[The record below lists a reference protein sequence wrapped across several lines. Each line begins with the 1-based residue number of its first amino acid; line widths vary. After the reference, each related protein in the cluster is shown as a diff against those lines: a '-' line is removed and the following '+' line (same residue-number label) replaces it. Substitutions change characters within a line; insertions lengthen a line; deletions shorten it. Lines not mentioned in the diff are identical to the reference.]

1 MSLACARA
9 QHPLPPCDRN
19 VAEVESRRGS
29 AVFLEQPCRLVLP
42 LSARSPRCRPRATQQ
57 IARPVHRPPFLAV
70 SLCLADLCPLLALQV
85 SDRKQHLERLYQA
98 RHGHAPQLSITDD
111 AHHITEAI
119 GDMYGENDHT
129 RRESRPLSFI
139 SSPTTD
145 SFDSADSFYQ
155 QHPSS
160 PPSAHG
166 SSPPRNYT
174 NGSPRENTRNRRSA
188 AYDRSPMSPPRFTR
202 HDSDG
207 SNQPFEFQDIDAQSS
222 PAAVAQELSNLQAI
236 RRMSMD
242 VHGSDPDLPSFASNV
257 PMPAVAPS
265 HSADDDDP
273 SRMFWVP
280 ARVHPE
286 LAPKEFKTFIEEKV
300 ASHRRRSGD
309 IDEGMLS
316 PEGLSR
322 DGSIGGLRR
331 KKSMLSKQVD
341 GPNGY
346 HDGAERLER
355 KRSLSQP
362 NGMAHNPT
370 LQQLESL
377 TEDPASLVRKVSL
390 NEGGESGSES
400 QENDDV
406 PILPVKPAGQSLKR
420 STRTNYRRGSLRKGE
435 RIPFSRRMANR
446 QGDLTD
452 GEDSSPVSSSS
463 PEIKLGLQRV
473 HTDPI
478 PSNTGTKDESPQNF
492 SRPHR
497 TRSPSNGLHTTG
509 AEQPRPRSA
518 EEPAQQTSVN
528 REDMAPQ
535 QPRAFHSRIGSNGRT
550 TATLPGYSANRPES
564 TGSTPSTP
572 ASPIPQIVETP
583 PPADQPPPIPA
594 QHPERKSSKSS
605 ADRAQANP
613 PALTSPRI
621 PPPTPVPRPPPGRQ
635 SLREKAQAS
644 KPPTQTLDDMA
655 SHPSAIPGHTSATRT
670 DSLSIIP
677 TFADEKKDK
686 ADKKSKDKDDG
697 SEGGSRKASWGWFSR
712 AKGNDKDD
720 DDEAEKKDKKD
731 KEERKT
737 KSKLTKTD
745 KSHDA
750 TRLDVLQ
757 SSIDEGRGRESLVL
771 DRNSIK
777 LDEERQKTSSRKTSG
792 GEKKEKE
799 GIFSSIFGGSK
810 KKGDRDS
817 GGKKISL
824 QRGLSP
830 DPPPRILKPD
840 VDYNWTRFSILEERA
855 IYRMAHIKLA
865 NPRRELYS
873 QVLLSNF
880 MYSYLAKVQQMH
892 PHIQIGQTAQQKQ
905 QQRQAQEQKKKEE
918 EQQRHQQQQQ
928 QQQQQ
933 QPEEFNTYQR
943 YQDQQ
948 AEADTHESS
957 YEGSG
962 QAAQHYA
969 NHAESPEHD
978 QGSSM
983 AQNRSES
990 YAMYQQSQPPHSPQP
1005 QPHMSS
1011 QYQHQGRSV
1020 SNGYSVSSGQHYLGQ
1035 SHSHQQQPY
1044 YGQARTPSYEDDEDD
1059 GEGHDMW

>member
-1 MSLACARA
+1 M
-9 QHPLPPCDRN
+9 
-19 VAEVESRRGS
+19 E
-29 AVFLEQPCRLVLP
+29 
-42 LSARSPRCRPRATQQ
+42 
-57 IARPVHRPPFLAV
+57 
-70 SLCLADLCPLLALQV
+70 LADIDEEGDIWLASGVLHEPAVV

-377 TEDPASLVRKVSL
+377 TEDPASLVRK
-390 NEGGESGSES
+390 
-400 QENDDV
+400 ENDDV

-420 STRTNYRRGSLRKGE
+420 SLRKGE

-478 PSNTGTKDESPQNF
+478 PSNTDESPQNF

-535 QPRAFHSRIGSNGRT
+535 QPRAFHSRIGSNGP
-550 TATLPGYSANRPES
+550 TLPGYS
-564 TGSTPSTP
+564 STPSTP

-697 SEGGSRKASWGWFSR
+697 GSRKASWGWFSR

-757 SSIDEGRGRESLVL
+757 SSIDEGRGRESLV
-771 DRNSIK
+771 IK

-799 GIFSSIFGGSK
+799 GIFSK

-840 VDYNWTRFSILEERA
+840 ERA

-905 QQRQAQEQKKKEE
+905 QQQ
-918 EQQRHQQQQQ
+918 QQRHQQQQQ

>member
-1 MSLACARA
+1 M
-9 QHPLPPCDRN
+9 
-19 VAEVESRRGS
+19 
-29 AVFLEQPCRLVLP
+29 
-42 LSARSPRCRPRATQQ
+42 
-57 IARPVHRPPFLAV
+57 
-70 SLCLADLCPLLALQV
+70 QV

-98 RHGHAPQLSITDD
+98 RRGHAPQLSITDD
-111 AHHITEAI
+111 NHHITEAI
-119 GDMYGENDHT
+119 GDMYGENDFS
-129 RRESRPLSFI
+129 RRDSRPLSFI
-139 SSPTTD
+139 SSPTNESFNSSTD
-145 SFDSADSFYQ
+145 SFHNH
-155 QHPSS
+155 HPSS
-160 PPSAHG
+160 PPSSAHT
-166 SSPPRNYT
+166 SSPPRNYQ
-174 NGSPRENTRNRRSA
+174 NGSPRENTYNRRSA

-202 HDSDG
+202 RDSDG

-355 KRSLSQP
+355 KKSLSQQ

-452 GEDSSPVSSSS
+452 GEDSPISSPVSSSS
-463 PEIKLGLQRV
+463 PEIMLGLQRV
-473 HTDPI
+473 HTDPV
-478 PSNTGTKDESPQNF
+478 PSNNSTKDDPPQNF
-492 SRPHR
+492 SRPSR
-497 TRSPSNGLHTTG
+497 TRSPSNGLSTTG
-509 AEQPRPRSA
+509 ADQPRPRSA
-518 EEPAQQTSVN
+518 EEPTQQTS
-528 REDMAPQ
+528 AHP
-535 QPRAFHSRIGSNGRT
+535 S
-550 TATLPGYSANRPES
+550 LPGYSANRPES
-564 TGSTPSTP
+564 TGSSTP

-583 PPADQPPPIPA
+583 PPTDRPPPIPA

-635 SLREKAQAS
+635 SLREKAQAN
-644 KPPTQTLDDMA
+644 
-655 SHPSAIPGHTSATRT
+655 
-670 DSLSIIP
+670 
-677 TFADEKKDK
+677 K

-712 AKGNDKDD
+712 GKGNDKDD
-720 DDEAEKKDKKD
+720 DDEAEKKEKKD

-737 KSKLTKTD
+737 KSKLTKVD

-817 GGKKISL
+817 GGKKVSL

-840 VDYNWTRFSILEERA
+840 IDYNWTRFSILEERA

-918 EQQRHQQQQQ
+918 EQQRRQQQ

-948 AEADTHESS
+948 AQADTHESA

-962 QAAQHYA
+962 QGAQHYA
-969 NHAESPEHD
+969 NQAESPEHD
-978 QGSSM
+978 HSSSM

-990 YAMYQQSQPPHSPQP
+990 YAMYQQSQSQHSPQP

-1035 SHSHQQQPY
+1035 SPSHQQQSY
-1044 YGQARTPSYEDDEDD
+1044 YGQARRSPSYEDDEDD

>member
-1 MSLACARA
+1 M
-9 QHPLPPCDRN
+9 
-19 VAEVESRRGS
+19 
-29 AVFLEQPCRLVLP
+29 
-42 LSARSPRCRPRATQQ
+42 
-57 IARPVHRPPFLAV
+57 
-70 SLCLADLCPLLALQV
+70 QV

-98 RHGHAPQLSITDD
+98 RRGHAPQLSITDD
-111 AHHITEAI
+111 NHHITEAI
-119 GDMYGENDHT
+119 GDMYGENDFS
-129 RRESRPLSFI
+129 RRDSRPLSFI
-139 SSPTTD
+139 SSPTNESFNSSTD
-145 SFDSADSFYQ
+145 SFHNH
-155 QHPSS
+155 HPSS
-160 PPSAHG
+160 PPSSAHT
-166 SSPPRNYT
+166 SSPPRNYQ
-174 NGSPRENTRNRRSA
+174 NGSPRENTYNRRSA

-202 HDSDG
+202 RDSDG

-355 KRSLSQP
+355 KKSLSQQ

-452 GEDSSPVSSSS
+452 GEDSPISSPVSSSS
-463 PEIKLGLQRV
+463 PEIMLGLQRV
-473 HTDPI
+473 HTDPV
-478 PSNTGTKDESPQNF
+478 PSNNSTKDDPPQNF
-492 SRPHR
+492 SRPSR
-497 TRSPSNGLHTTG
+497 TRSPSNGLSTTG
-509 AEQPRPRSA
+509 ADQPRPRSA
-518 EEPAQQTSVN
+518 EEPTQQTSAH
-528 REDMAPQ
+528 REHMAPQ

-550 TATLPGYSANRPES
+550 TASLPGYSANRPES
-564 TGSTPSTP
+564 TGSSTP

-583 PPADQPPPIPA
+583 PPTDRPPPIPA

-712 AKGNDKDD
+712 GKGNDKDD
-720 DDEAEKKDKKD
+720 DDEAEKKEKKD

-737 KSKLTKTD
+737 KSKLTKVD

-817 GGKKISL
+817 GGKKVSL

-840 VDYNWTRFSILEERA
+840 IDYNWTRFSILEERA

-918 EQQRHQQQQQ
+918 EQQRRQQQ

-948 AEADTHESS
+948 AQADTHESA

-962 QAAQHYA
+962 QGAQHYA
-969 NHAESPEHD
+969 NQAESPEHD
-978 QGSSM
+978 HSSSM

-990 YAMYQQSQPPHSPQP
+990 YAMYQQSQSQHSPQP

-1035 SHSHQQQPY
+1035 SPSHQQQSY
-1044 YGQARTPSYEDDEDD
+1044 YGQARRSPSYEDDEDD

>member
-1 MSLACARA
+1 M
-9 QHPLPPCDRN
+9 
-19 VAEVESRRGS
+19 
-29 AVFLEQPCRLVLP
+29 
-42 LSARSPRCRPRATQQ
+42 
-57 IARPVHRPPFLAV
+57 
-70 SLCLADLCPLLALQV
+70 QV
-85 SDRKQHLERLYQA
+85 SDRKQHLERLYTA
-98 RHGHAPQLSITDD
+98 RRGHAPQLSINDD
-111 AHHITEAI
+111 NHHITEAI
-119 GDMYGENDHT
+119 GDMYGENEYS
-129 RRESRPLSFI
+129 RRDSRPLSFI
-139 SSPTTD
+139 SSPTNE
-145 SFDSADSFYQ
+145 SFDSNDSLYNQ
-155 QHPSS
+155 QPGSPSS
-160 PPSAHG
+160 IYTA
-166 SSPPRNYT
+166 SPPRNHP
-174 NGSPRENTRNRRSA
+174 NGSPRENTYNRRSG

-202 HDSDG
+202 RDSDG

-316 PEGLSR
+316 PDGLSR
-322 DGSIGGLRR
+322 DGSMSGLRR

-355 KRSLSQP
+355 KRSVSQQ

-452 GEDSSPVSSSS
+452 GEDSPISSPVSSSS

-478 PSNTGTKDESPQNF
+478 PSNTSSKDETPQNF
-492 SRPHR
+492 SRPNR
-497 TRSPSNGLHTTG
+497 TRSPSNGLHATG
-509 AEQPRPRSA
+509 ADQPRPRSA
-518 EEPAQQTSVN
+518 EEPGQSASVN
-528 REDMAPQ
+528 REDLAPQ

-550 TATLPGYSANRPES
+550 TASLPGYTANRPES
-564 TGSTPSTP
+564 GSSTAPSIS

-583 PPADQPPPIPA
+583 PPSDQPPPIPA

-605 ADRAQANP
+605 VDRAQASTP
-613 PALTSPRI
+613 AALTSPRI

-731 KEERKT
+731 KEERKS
-737 KSKLTKTD
+737 KSKLTKVD

-757 SSIDEGRGRESLVL
+757 ASIDEGRGRESLVL

-817 GGKKISL
+817 GGKKVSL

-918 EQQRHQQQQQ
+918 EQQRRLQ

-948 AEADTHESS
+948 AQADTHDSASESFS
-957 YEGSG
+957 
-962 QAAQHYA
+962 QAGQHYG
-969 NHAESPEHD
+969 NNAESPEYDHN
-978 QGSSM
+978 SNM

-990 YAMYQQSQPPHSPQP
+990 YASYQQSQSPYSPQPQPQPQP

-1011 QYQHQGRSV
+1011 QYQHQGRSI

-1035 SHSHQQQPY
+1035 GHSHQQQPY
-1044 YGQARTPSYEDDEDD
+1044 YGQQARSPSYEEDEDD